1 VPRRLLLANILLGVV
16 GAVLVAALIR
26 EGSAA
31 RPLPPAPALRASQPS
46 PTSSPALAARSA
58 PVTAYGVIATKNLFS
73 PTRSEV
79 TAAVAPAVGP
89 KPVLHGVKID
99 GERSRAY
106 LEDPV
111 AKRVFGYAVGDPIG
125 GGRLLAI
132 SPDRVAISRPEGT
145 VEVLLQDP
153 SKPKPPP
160 APTAGSPGAAP
171 STSGAP
177 AAVVPTPGAPAAV
190 VPSAP
195 APGTPP
201 STPGAPAAVVPPA
214 PGSAA
219 GQQVESAPS
228 QPPPPVPATN
238 PRPKRRLQ
246 PQ

>member
-1 VPRRLLLANILLGVV
+1 VPRRLLLLNILLGVV
-16 GAVLVAALIR
+16 GAVLAAALIR
-26 EGSAA
+26 EVSAA

-46 PTSSPALAARSA
+46 PSPPAPAARPA
-58 PVTAYGVIATKNLFS
+58 PITAYGVIATKNLFS

-79 TAAVAPAVGP
+79 TVAVPPAAGP

-99 GERSRAY
+99 GEKSRAY

-125 GGRLLAI
+125 GGHLQAI

-160 APTAGSPGAAP
+160 APTAGSPGATP
-171 STSGAP
+171 
-177 AAVVPTPGAPAAV
+177 VPVT
-190 VPSAP
+190 AP

-201 STPGAPAAVVPPA
+201 STPGAPAALVPPA
-214 PGSAA
+214 PGPA
-219 GQQVESAPS
+219 GGQRVESAPS
-228 QPPPPVPATN
+228 QPLPPVPAT
-238 PRPKRRLQ
+238 PKRRLPLQ
-246 PQ
+246 

>member
-1 VPRRLLLANILLGVV
+1 VPRRLRLVNILLGVV

-26 EGSAA
+26 EVSAA

-46 PTSSPALAARSA
+46 PTSPPAPAARSA

-79 TAAVAPAVGP
+79 TVAGPPAAGP

-99 GERSRAY
+99 GEKSRAY

-125 GGRLLAI
+125 GGHLQAI

-160 APTAGSPGAAP
+160 APTAGSPGASP
-171 STSGAP
+171 VPVTAP
-177 AAVVPTPGAPAAV
+177 APGTPPATPGAPAAV

-195 APGTPP
+195 
-201 STPGAPAAVVPPA
+201 
-214 PGSAA
+214 GSAG
-219 GQQVESAPS
+219 GQRVESAPS
-228 QPPPPVPATN
+228 QPSPPVPVNSSGA
-238 PRPKRRLQ
+238 KRRLQ
-246 PQ
+246 

>member
-1 VPRRLLLANILLGVV
+1 MPRRLLLVNILLGVV

-26 EGSAA
+26 EVSAA

-46 PTSSPALAARSA
+46 PTSPPAPGARQA

-99 GERSRAY
+99 GEKSRAY

-125 GGRLLAI
+125 GGHLLAI

-160 APTAGSPGAAP
+160 APIAGSPGASP
-171 STSGAP
+171 GP
-177 AAVVPTPGAPAAV
+177 AT
-190 VPSAP
+190 AP

-214 PGSAA
+214 PGSAG
-219 GQQVESAPS
+219 GQRIESAPS

-246 PQ
+246 PE

>member
-1 VPRRLLLANILLGVV
+1 MPRRLQLLNILLGVV
-16 GAVLVAALIR
+16 GAVLAAALIR
-26 EGSAA
+26 EVSAA

-46 PTSSPALAARSA
+46 PSPPAPAARPA
-58 PVTAYGVIATKNLFS
+58 PITAYGVIATKNLFS

-79 TAAVAPAVGP
+79 TVAVPPAAGP

-99 GERSRAY
+99 GEKSRAY

-125 GGRLLAI
+125 GGHLQAI

-160 APTAGSPGAAP
+160 APTAGSPGATP
-171 STSGAP
+171 
-177 AAVVPTPGAPAAV
+177 VPVT
-190 VPSAP
+190 AP

-201 STPGAPAAVVPPA
+201 STPGAPAALVPPA
-214 PGSAA
+214 PGPA
-219 GQQVESAPS
+219 GGQRVESAPS
-228 QPPPPVPATN
+228 QPLPPVPAT
-238 PRPKRRLQ
+238 PKRRLPLQ
-246 PQ
+246 

>member
-1 VPRRLLLANILLGVV
+1 VPRRLQLLNILLGVV
-16 GAVLVAALIR
+16 GAVLAAALIR
-26 EGSAA
+26 EVSAA

-46 PTSSPALAARSA
+46 PSPPAPAARPA
-58 PVTAYGVIATKNLFS
+58 PITAYGVIATKNLFS

-79 TAAVAPAVGP
+79 TVAVPPAAGP

-99 GERSRAY
+99 GEKSRAY

-125 GGRLLAI
+125 GGHLQAI

-160 APTAGSPGAAP
+160 APTAGSPGATP
-171 STSGAP
+171 
-177 AAVVPTPGAPAAV
+177 VPVT
-190 VPSAP
+190 AP

-201 STPGAPAAVVPPA
+201 STPGAPAALVPPA
-214 PGSAA
+214 PGPA
-219 GQQVESAPS
+219 GGQRVESAPS
-228 QPPPPVPATN
+228 QPLPPVPAT
-238 PRPKRRLQ
+238 PKRRLPLQ
-246 PQ
+246 